1 MSPHNLRPPRGH
13 PRPSSPRPHLLP
25 HQDALLDAGSIHLG
39 LLAPHLLP
47 QHLGL
52 RLGALQRAPQ
62 LRDLP
67 IQPLR
72 REEMLWGG
80 SFGTPPDPPTRPRTH
95 RHLPALV
102 DEIQHVL
109 LLLFQDVLQHL
120 LVLQGTKCWGREGV
134 RPGVVPPLVAP
145 GCSHLRLSE
154 PGAPAGQRGAGHPDS
169 GCPRSQPRPS
179 LALPRGENWPNFGG
193 GSPGSCPAAPCSA

>member
-1 MSPHNLRPPRGH
+1 MVGTRPPHGH
-13 PRPSSPRPHLLP
+13 PRPSTPRPHLLP
-25 HQDALLDAGSIHLG
+25 HQDPLLNAGSVHLG

-72 REEMLWGG
+72 REEMLRGG
-80 SFGTPPDPPTRPRTH
+80 PLAPPGPPPTRPRTH

-102 DEIQHVL
+102 DEIHHML

-120 LVLQGTKCWGREGV
+120 LVLQGTKWGGREGV
-134 RPGVVPPLVAP
+134 VSDLALSPRPRGTGLLTFEVIRAR
-145 GCSHLRLSE
+145 S
-154 PGAPAGQRGAGHPDS
+154 ARGAARCRS
-169 GCPRSQPRPS
+169 PRFPVS
-179 LALPRGENWPNFGG
+179 
-193 GSPGSCPAAPCSA
+193 